1 MTEIVA
7 HAVRDGDWWCVEVP
21 YNGDNQYTQGRTL
34 AEAQLMAEDV
44 VAIWAEE
51 LNDDTLSNASVT
63 LEIAGAE
70 QEAVQAV
77 RDAQAQLEQARRNVK
92 HAQIQAV
99 ASMRASGLTMQDIA
113 QVLGVTKGRVS
124 QLAHS

>member
-1 MTEIVA
+1 MNIVA
-7 HAVRDGDWWCVEVP
+7 RAVRDGDWWCVEVP
-21 YNGDNQYTQGRTL
+21 LNGNTYGTQGRTL

-44 VAIWAEE
+44 VSIFAEE
-51 LNDDTLSNASVT
+51 LDDDALSEASVT

-99 ASMRASGLTMQDIA
+99 ASMRARGVTMQDIA